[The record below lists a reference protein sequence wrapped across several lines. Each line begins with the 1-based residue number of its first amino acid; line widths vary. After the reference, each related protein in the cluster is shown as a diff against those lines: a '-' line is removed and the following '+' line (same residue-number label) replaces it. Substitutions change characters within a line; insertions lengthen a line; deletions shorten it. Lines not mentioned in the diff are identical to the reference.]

1 MIYLKY
7 LFSGAIIGIA
17 NIIPGVSGGTMA
29 VILNLYD
36 QLIGAF
42 SQFRRH
48 WKQSLKL
55 LIPVLIGAVAGIV
68 AFSWLIKFLLEKF
81 PLATTYFFIGL
92 ILGSIPMIFRRAAS
106 PRFKPLN
113 LIPFVVA
120 IGVMVGLAFLGQDD
134 STAEAMIKGFDWGN
148 AALLFAA
155 GMVAAAAMILP
166 GVSGSMILM
175 IFGVYPSVLTAI
187 SEMNFAILIPAG
199 IGVVIG
205 LVGGAKLIGLFLK
218 HCPQATFWTILGLIL
233 GSLFTLFKNAGLPF
247 RIEGLVAVPLLL
259 FGTLIA
265 LAFSSERLKN
275 RISGKKYKAKY
286 QRK

>member
-7 LFSGAIIGIA
+7 LISGAIIGVA

-29 VILNLYD
+29 VILNIYD
-36 QLIGAF
+36 QLIASF
-42 SQFRRH
+42 SKFRKH

-55 LIPVLIGAVAGIV
+55 LIPIAIGAAAGIV

-92 ILGSIPMIFRRAAS
+92 ILGSIPMIFRRATS

-113 LIPFVVA
+113 LIPFVIAV
-120 IGVMVGLAFLGQDD
+120 GVMVGLAFVGQDE
-134 STAEAMIKGFDWGN
+134 TEAAVLIKDFDWMN
-148 AALLFAA
+148 TILLFFAS
-155 GMVAAAAMILP
+155 MVAAAAMILP

-187 SEMNFAILIPAG
+187 SEMNFVVLIPAG
-199 IGVVIG
+199 IGIVIG

-218 HCPQATFWTILGLIL
+218 HCPQATFWTILGLIV
-233 GSLFTLFKNAGLPF
+233 GSLFTLFKNAGF
-247 RIEGLVAVPLLL
+247 QFTIEGLVAALLL
-259 FGTLIA
+259 VFGTLVA
-265 LAFSSERLKN
+265 LAFSSERLKS
-275 RISGKKYKAKY
+275 RITGKYKPKY